1 MVRPRRTMPVNPPAQ
16 DLTAILAN
24 IQRQLQEQQQE
35 MTLIREQLAQQN
47 QGPRVQEVPPPAQPV
62 PPAVPPVQP
71 IPPVAPQVPN
81 IPPVAQPEVRQEI
94 PRNAEVPVAPAEV
107 QMQPQP
113 VREDLLYERF
123 RRMKAPEFEGPIDP
137 IAADNWLIDM
147 QVILDFMRLTEQEKV
162 LCASF
167 ALKKDARHWWITVQ
181 MRRNV
186 LTMSWQ
192 DFVDEFRAMY
202 YNKEVLAAQQD
213 ELTSFTQG
221 SMTVMEAVKK
231 FEQLARLCPNLITS
245 ETEKVRLMMKMFRTD
260 IARQVSAGNSP
271 PVTVSDCIERALRA
285 EYWINRDKEARA
297 QFYKSKKEE
306 KAIAK
311 TNQSRQSTEAKPQA
325 QASNPNVQGPR
336 QPGKNKRKGNF
347 NYQGQQRNFPQKR
360 NNQGN
365 ERNKNSYP
373 QCDKCGKK
381 HPGVCRQGTNTCYVC
396 GKEGHYARSC
406 PQNAQQQYQPYPNR
420 NPQHQQLH
428 AVQATLEGPS
438 IAQGRLEAPE
448 PQARIYAYTRGDAE
462 AGTSNVVT
470 GQLSIATYDVIALFD
485 SGATHSFISMEFAQK
500 LGRVG
505 SRVEQTFSA
514 SLPSGE
520 VLWSNFWIQNV
531 PIRINGRELLAD
543 LIAIRLHD
551 FDVIL
556 GMDFLGRHNA
566 KIDCRKRNVMF
577 SPCDDEDFSFQGQSR
592 RSTTKLI
599 STMKAWKMIAN
610 GCQGYLAN
618 LVDKEQEEELTP
630 EGVPIIREY
639 LDIFPQDLPGLPP
652 EREISFEIEL
662 LPGAAPVS
670 KAPYRMA
677 PAELRELQVQLQE
690 LLDRGFIRPSHSP
703 WGAPVL
709 FVKKKDGSLRMCIDY
724 RELNK
729 LTIKNKYPL
738 PRIDDLFD
746 QLRGAEV
753 FSKVDLRSGYH
764 QLRIKESDVF
774 KTAFRTRYGHYEFL
788 VMPFGLTNAPAAFM
802 DLMNRIFKEYLD
814 KFVIVFIDDIL
825 IYSRSKEEHEQHLRL
840 VMEML
845 RRHQL
850 YAKFTK
856 CEFWLEKVHFLGHVV
871 SKEGVSVDPAKIEA
885 VSSWPTPRN
894 VTEIRSFLG
903 LAGYYRRF
911 VEGFSRIAA
920 PLTALTRKDK
930 KYEWT
935 PKCEENFQK
944 LKRKLTSAPVLII
957 PNVDA
962 GNFVIYSDASKT
974 GLGAVLM
981 QDGKVVAYASR
992 QLKNHEQN
1000 YPTHDLELA
1009 AVVFALK
1016 IWRHYLYGNKCEIY
1030 TDHQSLKYIF
1040 TQKELNMR
1048 QRRWLEL
1055 VKDYDCEILYH
1066 PGKANRVADA
1076 LSRRSVGT
1084 LMSIEALP
1092 KALQKEISN
1101 YQLEIITGRLDSLT
1115 LHSDLLDR
1123 IKAHQGEDSSLRKA
1137 RLADQ
1142 DSKDFTTSADGII
1155 HFKRRIWVPK
1165 VKDLKEQI
1173 LKEAHQTPYSVHP
1186 GATKMYKDLKE
1197 TYWWPN
1203 MKNDVAEFVSTCL
1216 TCQKV
1221 KAEHRHP
1228 GGELQKI
1235 ELPEWK
1241 WEQITMDF
1249 VVGLPRTTSGND
1261 TIWVIVDRLTKSAH
1275 FIAIK
1280 ATFSVE
1286 KLAELYVNQVVKL
1299 HGVPRS
1305 IISDRDGRFTSRFWT
1320 SVHMAMGSRLK
1331 FSTAFHPQTDGQSE
1345 RTIQTLED
1353 MLRSCVLDFKGNWDQ
1368 KLPLIEF
1375 SYNNSYHSSIDM
1387 APFEALYGRKCRSP
1401 INWQEV
1407 GQKQL
1412 QKTDF
1417 IKKTSEDIQ
1426 KIKQRLDMAFS
1437 RQKSYADKRRRP
1449 LEFQVGDAVFIK
1461 IAPMKGVMR
1470 FGKKGKLSPR
1480 YTGPFEILE
1489 RVGKVAYRLALPPEL
1504 SSMHDVFHVSMLK
1517 KYISDPSHILHQEP
1531 VEVQTDMTY
1540 EEKPVRILDRE
1551 DKVLRNRTIPMVKV
1565 LWKNH
1570 AVEEATWEVES
1581 DMRRNYPELF

>member
-1 MVRPRRTMPVNPPAQ
+1 MVRIRKTAPVNPPEP
-16 DLTAILAN
+16 DLATVVAN
-24 IQRQLQEQQQE
+24 LQRQLLEQQQE
-35 MTLIREQLAQQN
+35 TNRLREQLAQLN
-47 QGPRVQEVPPPAQPV
+47 QRPQVNEVPPPADQV
-62 PPAVPPVQP
+62 
-71 IPPVAPQVPN
+71 PPVAPPVPD
-81 IPPVAQPEVRQEI
+81 I
-94 PRNAEVPVAPAEV
+94 PRNDGIPIAPAGVPVDLP
-107 QMQPQP
+107 P

-123 RRMKAPEFEGPIDP
+123 RRMKAPEFEGTMDP
-137 IAADNWLIDM
+137 IAADNWLIDI

-167 ALKKDARHWWITVQ
+167 ALKKDARHWWMTVQ
-181 MRRNV
+181 MRRDV
-186 LTMSWQ
+186 TTMSWQ
-192 DFVDEFRAMY
+192 DFVAEFRTMY
-202 YNKEVLAAQQD
+202 YNREVLAVQQD
-213 ELTSFTQG
+213 EFANLKQG
-221 SMTVMEAVKK
+221 TMTVMEAVKK
-231 FEQLARLCPNLITS
+231 FEQLACLCPELVPS
-245 ETEKVRLMMKMFRTD
+245 ETEKVRRMMKMFRTD
-260 IARQVSAGNSP
+260 IAKQVSAGSSP
-271 PVTVSDCIERALRA
+271 PTLVSDCVSRAIRA
-285 EYWINRDKEARA
+285 EYWINQDKEARA
-297 QFYKSKKEE
+297 QIFKAKKEE
-306 KAIAK
+306 KTIVKQTQPRQSAE
-311 TNQSRQSTEAKPQA
+311 TNQKGQTNNPAQGSKQSW
-325 QASNPNVQGPR
+325 R
-336 QPGKNKRKGNF
+336 NKRKGNF
-347 NYQGQQRNFPQKR
+347 SGQGQQRNYPQKK
-360 NNQGN
+360 NNRGN
-365 ERNKNSYP
+365 EGNNSDYP
-373 QCDKCGKK
+373 VCAKCGKK
-381 HPGVCRQGTNTCYVC
+381 HPGICRIGTNACYLC
-396 GKEGHYARSC
+396 GKEGHFAKNC
-406 PQNAQQQYQPYPNR
+406 TLNNQGQNPPYQSR
-420 NPQHQQLH
+420 NASSQLH
-428 AVQATLEGPS
+428 AVQARLEGPS
-438 IAQGRLEAPE
+438 IVQGRLEAPE

-462 AGTSNVVT
+462 AGTSHVVT
-470 GQLSIATYDVIALFD
+470 GQISITTYEAIALFD
-485 SGATHSFISMEFAQK
+485 SGATHSFVSLEFAQK
-500 LGRVG
+500 LGRGVD
-505 SRVEQTFSA
+505 SLSQSFKT

-520 VLWSNFWIQNV
+520 ILWSNFWIRNTSV
-531 PIRINGRELLAD
+531 IICGRELFVD
-543 LIAIRLHD
+543 LIAIKLQD

-556 GMDFLGRHNA
+556 GMDFLGKYNA
-566 KIDCRKRNVMF
+566 KIDCRKRCVIFNPYGEEEF
-577 SPCDDEDFSFQGQSR
+577 NFYGQP
-592 RSTTKLI
+592 RSSATRLV
-599 STMKAWKMIAN
+599 SAMKAWKMLAN

-618 LVDKEQEEELTP
+618 MVDKEQETKLTP
-630 EGVPIIREY
+630 EDVPIIREY
-639 LDIFPQDLPGLPP
+639 VDIFPEELPGLPP

-662 LPGAAPVS
+662 LLPGTAPIS

-690 LLDRGFIRPSHSP
+690 MLDKGFIRQSYSP

-729 LTIKNKYPL
+729 VTIKNKYPL

-746 QLRGAEV
+746 QLRGAKV

-764 QLRIKESDVF
+764 QLKIKDSDIS

-802 DLMNRIFKEYLD
+802 DLMNRVFKEYLD

-825 IYSRSKEEHEQHLRL
+825 IYSRSQEEHMQHLRM
-840 VMEML
+840 VMETL
-845 RRHQL
+845 RQRQL

-871 SKEGVSVDPAKIEA
+871 SKEGISVDPAKVEA
-885 VSSWPTPRN
+885 VSSWPRPKN

-911 VEGFSRIAA
+911 VEGFSKIAA
-920 PLTALTRKDK
+920 PLTALTRKGRN
-930 KYEWT
+930 YEWT
-935 PKCEENFQK
+935 SKCEENFQE

-957 PNVDA
+957 PDVEA

-981 QDGKVVAYASR
+981 QQGKVVAYASR
-992 QLKNHEQN
+992 QLKDHERN

-1016 IWRHYLYGNKCEIY
+1016 IWRHYLYGNRCEIF

-1066 PGKANRVADA
+1066 PGKANKVADA
-1076 LSRRSVGT
+1076 LSRKSSGM
-1084 LMSIEALP
+1084 LMSLKLLAKP
-1092 KALQKEISN
+1092 LQKEIFDFH
-1101 YQLEIITGRLDSLT
+1101 LEMITGKLSALTLQSNLLESIKNLQGKDSL
-1115 LHSDLLDR
+1115 L
-1123 IKAHQGEDSSLRKA
+1123 IKA
-1137 RLADQ
+1137 RLFGGKNQ
-1142 DSKDFTTSADGII
+1142 EFKTSADGVIY
-1155 HFKRRIWVPK
+1155 FKERICVPNFK
-1165 VKDLKEQI
+1165 FLKDQI
-1173 LKEAHQTPYSVHP
+1173 LAEAHMTPYSVHP
-1186 GATKMYKDLKE
+1186 GASKMYKDLRE
-1197 TYWWPN
+1197 NYWWPN
-1203 MKNDVAEFVSTCL
+1203 MKNEIAKYVSKCL

-1249 VVGLPRTTSGND
+1249 VVGLPRTSSGND

-1280 ATFSVE
+1280 ATYSVE
-1286 KLAELYVNQVVKL
+1286 KLAEVYVSQIVRL
-1299 HGVPRS
+1299 HGVPKS

-1320 SVHMAMGSRLK
+1320 SVHNVMGSKLK

-1368 KLPLIEF
+1368 KLSLIEF
-1375 SYNNSYHSSIDM
+1375 SYNNSYHSSIGM
-1387 APFEALYGRKCRSP
+1387 APFEVLYGRKCRSP
-1401 INWQEV
+1401 IHWQEI

-1412 QKTDF
+1412 QTTDF
-1417 IKKTSEDIQ
+1417 IRKTSEDIK
-1426 KIKQRLDMAFS
+1426 KIKQRLDVAFS

-1449 LEFQVGDAVFIK
+1449 LEFQIGDAVFIK

-1489 RVGKVAYRLALPPEL
+1489 RVGKVAYKLALPPEL
-1504 SSMHDVFHVSMLK
+1504 ASMHNVFHVSMLK
-1517 KYISDPSHILHQEP
+1517 KYVPDPSHVLSQEP
-1531 VEVQTDMTY
+1531 VEVQTDLTY

-1551 DKVLRNRTIPMVKV
+1551 EKVLRNKTIPMVKV
-1565 LWKNH
+1565 LWRNH
-1570 AVEEATWEVES
+1570 KVEEATWELE
-1581 DMRRNYPELF
+1581 DEMRKNYPGLF